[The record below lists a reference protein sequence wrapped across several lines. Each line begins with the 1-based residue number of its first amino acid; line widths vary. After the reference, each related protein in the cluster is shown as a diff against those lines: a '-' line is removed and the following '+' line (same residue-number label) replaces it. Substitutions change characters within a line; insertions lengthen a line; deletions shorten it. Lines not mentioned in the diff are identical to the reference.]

1 MEGIVKTKTQ
11 LFNIS
16 TANALNG
23 DFCSYIRVQIPS
35 QTFHLD
41 NIQSAYLS
49 INHVECPNSFYIVN
63 YTNNQLVVD
72 GVTYIIPRGNYNA
85 NTMIT
90 ALQDI
95 LLAGFTMTFSNTTTK
110 FTILQIGGSSFTI
123 NASDPNCTI
132 NAVLGLGNVDI
143 EINPSVPFTL
153 PNCCNFIPLQR
164 INFRTNY
171 FKIANYDLTNGSSDI
186 ILPLQNNAGQGAMIN
201 YINQTQNRFLI
212 EDRNVTVFEI
222 RITDDLGRLINFN
235 GIPTTI
241 TLQIDVDYLDAPRNT
256 SFGAITGL
264 AKPAITPVVPQTGLL
279 SSLLQQGNSAPQ
291 GSLAKMLKS
300 A

>member
-1 MEGIVKTKTQ
+1 MEAQITKTKTQ

-23 DFCSYIRVQIPS
+23 AFCSHIQVSLPA
-35 QTFHLD
+35 QTFHLEH
-41 NIQSAYLS
+41 IQSAYFS

-85 NTMIT
+85 NTMIST
-90 ALQDI
+90 LQSI
-95 LLAGFTMTFSNTTTK
+95 LPLYYTLTFDNVTTK
-110 FTILQIGGSSFTI
+110 FTIYNISMPTFTI
-123 NASDPNCTI
+123 NASDPACTI
-132 NAVLGLGNVDI
+132 NGVLGLGNADLNGTIGVGL
-143 EINPSVPFTL
+143 VF

-171 FKIANYDLTNGSSDI
+171 FKFANYDLTNGSSDI

-201 YINQTQNRFLI
+201 YINQTQNRFII
-212 EDRNVTVFEI
+212 EDRNITTFEI
-222 RITDDLGRLINFN
+222 RITDDFNREINFN

-241 TLQIDVDYLDAPRNT
+241 TLQIDVEYVETARTNQ
-256 SFGAITGL
+256 FQNITQAG
-264 AKPAITPVVPQTGLL
+264 
-279 SSLLQQGNSAPQ
+279 
-291 GSLAKMLKS
+291 GSLANLGRLRPL
-300 A
+300 